1 MQFGLIV
8 QMTGIL
14 GYAQPLVR
22 LARDAEA
29 AGWDGFFIWDVFG
42 GDAQVPTP
50 VINPWIALAAIA
62 TATERIRIGP
72 MVTPL
77 PRRRPWKL
85 AREAASLDHLSGG
98 RLILG
103 VGIGDSPSEFSR
115 FGEEADARVRGRMLD
130 EGLEVLTGLWS
141 GEPFS
146 FRGEH
151 YQVERALL
159 LPRPIQQPRIPI
171 WVGGTWPRKP
181 SFRRAARWDGVFPGS
196 LHGNLTLEELHDMRA
211 FIQQHRSSDAPFD
224 VMVGGDVPIDDPVM
238 AREILTA
245 YAAAG
250 VTWWIEGIGEW
261 RGDVEA
267 MVAFIQGGPPTPHQ
281 A

>member
-1 MQFGLIV
+1 
-8 QMTGIL
+8 MTGLL
-14 GYAQPLVR
+14 GYPQPLAR
-22 LARDAEA
+22 LAREAEA

-42 GDAQVPTP
+42 GDSAAPTP
-50 VINPWIALAAIA
+50 VVDPWIALAAIA
-62 TATERIRIGP
+62 ATTERIRFGP

-103 VGIGDSPSEFSR
+103 VGIGTPPEEFAR
-115 FGEEADARVRGRMLD
+115 FGEEPDPRIRAEMLD

-146 FRGEH
+146 FRGRH
-151 YQVERALL
+151 YRVEEATL
-159 LPRPIQQPRIPI
+159 LPRPVQQPRIPI

-181 SFRRAARWDGVFPGS
+181 SFRRASRWDGVFPGG
-196 LHGNLTLEELHDMRA
+196 LHGNLTLDEIREMVG
-211 FIQQHRSSDAPFD
+211 FIQSQRPSGAPID
-224 VMVGGDVPIDDPVM
+224 VMVGGDVPFDNP
-238 AREILTA
+238 ARARDILA
-245 YAAAG
+245 EYAAAG

-261 RGDVEA
+261 RGDVDA
-267 MVAFIQGGPPTPHQ
+267 MAAFIRGGPPGR
-281 A
+281 